1 MKLGYL
7 ALSMNKSQL
16 PELKTQLTKLM
27 VEKVFIDSTS
37 KKGVEVTEFEH
48 MLESIQTGDEV
59 IILTLDHLGKNNKE
73 IRDRVIAIH
82 SKKAR
87 LTVVDADFLNF
98 HTENQ
103 QFNELGF
110 QLFVDL
116 LEEIPRIKKVWNK
129 ERQLEG
135 IQRAKEK
142 KIYKGR
148 QIKYSET
155 TTNQENRTVYFQ
167 IKDLILKGF
176 PITSIQNM
184 TGANRVTIYRIK
196 KELES

>member
-1 MKLGYL
+1 M
-7 ALSMNKSQL
+7 
-16 PELKTQLTKLM
+16 P
-27 VEKVFIDSTS
+27 VIDA
-37 KKGVEVTEFEH
+37 E
-48 MLESIQTGDEV
+48 
-59 IILTLDHLGKNNKE
+59 
-73 IRDRVIAIH
+73 
-82 SKKAR
+82 
-87 LTVVDADFLNF
+87 FLNF

-142 KIYKGR
+142 KVYKGR

-155 TTNQENRTVYFQ
+155 TTNPENRSVYFQ
-167 IKDLILKGF
+167 IKDLILKEF
-176 PITSIQNM
+176 TITSIQNM
-184 TGANRVTIYRIK
+184 TGANRMTIYRIK

>member
-7 ALSMNKSQL
+7 ALYMNKSQL
-16 PELKTQLTKLM
+16 PELKNQLEKLT
-27 VEKVFIDSTS
+27 VEKIFIDSTS
-37 KKGVEVTEFEH
+37 NKDVEITEFQH
-48 MLESIQTGDEV
+48 MLELIQPGDEV
-59 IILTLDHLGKNNKE
+59 IFLTLDHLGKNNKE

-87 LTVVDADFLNF
+87 LKVIDAEFLNF

-142 KIYKGR
+142 KVYKGR
-148 QIKYSET
+148 QAKYSKT
-155 TTNQENRTVYFQ
+155 TSNPENRTVYFQ
-167 IKDLILKGF
+167 IKDLILKGV
-176 PITSIQNM
+176 PTTSIQNM
-184 TGANRVTIYRIK
+184 TGANRMTIYRIK

>member
-48 MLESIQTGDEV
+48 MLELIQTGDEV

-82 SKKAR
+82 SKNAR
-87 LTVVDADFLNF
+87 LTVVDAEFLNF
-98 HTENQ
+98 NTENQ

-142 KIYKGR
+142 KVYKGR

-155 TTNQENRTVYFQ
+155 TTNSENRTVYFQ

-184 TGANRVTIYRIK
+184 TGENRVTIYRIK